1 MRLKLLVKPKNATF
15 ENIMQMFK
23 HKPIVKLLLNVI
35 KEMYYLKNNTHSF
48 KFEGVKNIEHIIN
61 VNKILNENNKMGK

>member
-23 HKPIVKLLLNVI
+23 HKPIVKLPLNVI

-48 KFEGVKNIEHIIN
+48 KFQGGVPQNIAHFIN
-61 VNKILNENNKMGK
+61 VNNLK